1 MHWGEKVAEWQREKI
16 TIYNTELQ
24 FNLIQL
30 NFIAIALNLNHS
42 PSLKYTKKQENK
54 KLNSE
59 CSERAMKTEQS
70 VKAETTKEGKTIEKK
85 KRKKIS
91 RSSFNVYINNQI
103 LSKKLEKKPSK
114 LIV

>member
-30 NFIAIALNLNHS
+30 NFIVIALNLNHS

-54 KLNSE
+54 KQNSE
-59 CSERAMKTEQS
+59 CSEQAMKTEQS

-85 KRKKIS
+85 KERKSAELHLMFI
-91 RSSFNVYINNQI
+91 
-103 LSKKLEKKPSK
+103 
-114 LIV
+114 

>member
-30 NFIAIALNLNHS
+30 NFIAIALNLNCS
-42 PSLKYTKKQENK
+42 PLLKYTKKQENK
-54 KLNSE
+54 KQNSE
-59 CSERAMKTEQS
+59 CSDATEWAMKTEQS

-85 KRKKIS
+85 ERKSAELHLMFI
-91 RSSFNVYINNQI
+91 
-103 LSKKLEKKPSK
+103 
-114 LIV
+114 

>member
-30 NFIAIALNLNHS
+30 NFIVIALNLNHS

-54 KLNSE
+54 KQNSE
-59 CSERAMKTEQS
+59 CSNENWAISQGGNYKRRQNNRK
-70 VKAETTKEGKTIEKK
+70 KE
-85 KRKKIS
+85 RKKIS
-91 RSSFNVYINNQI
+91 RTAFNVYITNQI
-103 LSKKLEKKPSK
+103 LSKKLKKKTP
-114 LIV
+114 VN

>member
-30 NFIAIALNLNHS
+30 NFIVIALNLNHS

-54 KLNSE
+54 KQNSE
-59 CSERAMKTEQS
+59 CSEQAMKTEQS

-85 KRKKIS
+85 RKKIS
-91 RSSFNVYINNQI
+91 RTAFNVYITNQI
-103 LSKKLEKKPSK
+103 LSKKLKKPP
-114 LIV
+114 VN

>member
-16 TIYNTELQ
+16 TIYNM

-30 NFIAIALNLNHS
+30 NFIVIALNLNHS

-54 KLNSE
+54 KQNSE
-59 CSERAMKTEQS
+59 CSEQAMKTEQS

-85 KRKKIS
+85 KERKSAELHLMFI
-91 RSSFNVYINNQI
+91 
-103 LSKKLEKKPSK
+103 
-114 LIV
+114 